1 MKRDQF
7 QLEASDII
15 TSAKLAYAFYDTEL
29 SFAPDKKFAL
39 PIVQGEYDQIAK
51 TFDHNL
57 HAVLATV
64 SIPTTFAIA
73 SAYRS
78 HWQRIY
84 TAERIRSRSPTDEL
98 EGKNDDE
105 REQIALEHATIKMN
119 TFIGSKEGQQTV
131 AEDACHQLIN
141 ALEQTEVKIASQELL
156 RQGLVLLWGA
166 FEVLSRDLFITYLNS
181 NPSKVSMLST
191 NPATR
196 TKFELKALKLDLI
209 AEYGFNLSPHMGDIL
224 ESSNDLSDLATIK
237 SIFKVLFPS
246 NLPLREALDDY
257 NLWLLNH
264 QRHLIVHHRGIVDSK
279 YIQNTGDAVKV
290 GDTLKTQPED
300 LDKYLAV
307 VFNAGQNLLLAVP

>member
-1 MKRDQF
+1 MQRDQF

-15 TSAKLAYAFYDTEL
+15 TSAKLTYMFYGTGF
-29 SFAPDKKFAL
+29 SPAPEKQFAL

-57 HAVLATV
+57 HALLATV
-64 SIPTTFAIA
+64 SIPATFAIA
-73 SAYRS
+73 SAYQS
-78 HWQRIY
+78 HWQRIH
-84 TAERIRSRSPTDEL
+84 TAERIRSLSPTDEL
-98 EGKNDDE
+98 EGKNEDE
-105 REQIALEHATIKMN
+105 RRQIALERARTRMN
-119 TFIGSKEGQQTV
+119 SFAGSKEGQQRI
-131 AEDACHQLIN
+131 AEDACHQLVN
-141 ALEQTEVKIASQELL
+141 ALEETEVKLASQELL

-191 NPATR
+191 NPETR

-237 SIFKVLFPS
+237 SIYKVLFPS
-246 NLPLREALDDY
+246 NSQLREALDDY

-264 QRHLIVHHRGIVDSK
+264 RRHLIVHHRGIVDSK
-279 YIQNTGDAVKV
+279 YIQNIGDTVKV
-290 GDTLKTQPED
+290 GDILKTPPED
-300 LDKYLAV
+300 LEKYLSV
-307 VFNAGQNLLLAVP
+307 VLKAGQRLLLAVS